1 MFVYKDLRMVV
12 LLVWSRYVQVFPE
25 CKAFDADGLNILS
38 ISPTLPS
45 TRCGLHPGF
54 VRLIVDV
61 DISDT
66 NFHKTILQKIGNSF

>member
-1 MFVYKDLRMVV
+1 MDPVSMFVYKDLRMVV

-54 VRLIVDV
+54 VRLMARRRY
-61 DISDT
+61 
-66 NFHKTILQKIGNSF
+66 Q